1 SWGRLD
7 EIVKEGKTLLPYE
20 TGFVDAPT
28 YWNDYM
34 IGQHNRAESGQAHH
48 LVKSLD
54 LRGKHKML
62 DLGGG
67 AASYSIALCAA
78 NPDLQAVV
86 LDQKEPLEIARPLV
100 EQHDL
105 GNQITLLEGDFLDT
119 HLEPDYDVVLISGVV
134 LIKSEADC
142 QALFK
147 VAYDKMLPGGLIV
160 IQDYMRLD
168 HSPTRQK
175 LDALEDLYVLVAFD
189 PGAGDREGD
198 VVSSWLV
205 DAGFQN
211 PNMIPLP
218 TQLAVI
224 TAEKP

>member
-1 SWGRLD
+1 
-7 EIVKEGKTLLPYE
+7 
-20 TGFVDAPT
+20 
-28 YWNDYM
+28 M
-34 IGQHNRAESGQAHH
+34 
-48 LVKSLD
+48 
-54 LRGKHKML
+54 
-62 DLGGG
+62 
-67 AASYSIALCAA
+67 
-78 NPDLQAVV
+78 
-86 LDQKEPLEIARPLV
+86 
-100 EQHDL
+100 
-105 GNQITLLEGDFLDT
+105 DT